1 MNNRPWAA
9 FIFCK
14 PATWFRTKN
23 TVLNVLECVMKT
35 ATLNKGFAAFLGLVL
50 IGVASAIAFTTPAPS
65 SHAAAGHP
73 MPGAAMDGGYASVE
87 PASAPPVVEARLLS
101 DSEIAASEPVAVDA
115 AASVSTET
123 APAPAKASL

>member
-1 MNNRPWAA
+1 
-9 FIFCK
+9 
-14 PATWFRTKN
+14 
-23 TVLNVLECVMKT
+23 
-35 ATLNKGFAAFLGLVL
+35 
-50 IGVASAIAFTTPAPS
+50 
-65 SHAAAGHP
+65 